1 MRLIKP
7 VIQVSVNRVVPKDA
21 AIRLAKAILI
31 RHTTSKDVPICI
43 NQLKKK

>member
-1 MRLIKP
+1 MSLVKP

-31 RHTTSKDVPICI
+31 RHTNRKDVSLCI
-43 NQLKKK
+43 NQLKKN